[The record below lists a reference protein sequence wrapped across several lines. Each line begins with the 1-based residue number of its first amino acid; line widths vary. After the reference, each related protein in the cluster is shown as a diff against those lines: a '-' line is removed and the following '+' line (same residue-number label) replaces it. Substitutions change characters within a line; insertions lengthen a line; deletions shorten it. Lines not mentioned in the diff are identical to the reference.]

1 MFTCRFRGARG
12 SQLCGTEGGTRGL
25 PRIGAQYQPP
35 RRRQPLR
42 REPRRRDSDGVSAVR
57 LLEAGPGTATRRRAD
72 AHAGLHLLSDEEIRR
87 PGAVAAGSA
96 SCRAAQARAARVRP
110 DWWSRRWAARPSP
123 AGAMERARG
132 AGRCA
137 AADAEGEDGLSV
149 RRRGN
154 SQESGGRSLVACE
167 AFYTRDAV
175 VSVSFGFRTGGWF
188 GFLSRG
194 PARHVSSNFK
204 IRNLFAYIWL
214 YAFHDTMMTSNSR
227 KKY

>member
-137 AADAEGEDGLSV
+137 AADAEGEDGLRAETREFSGV
-149 RRRGN
+149 RRPEFGGLRGFLYTRR
-154 SQESGGRSLVACE
+154 GRECEFWFPDWGVVWFLVAGPGT
-167 AFYTRDAV
+167 TR
-175 VSVSFGFRTGGWF
+175 FQ
-188 GFLSRG
+188 
-194 PARHVSSNFK
+194 
-204 IRNLFAYIWL
+204 
-214 YAFHDTMMTSNSR
+214 
-227 KKY
+227 